1 MGHHFWLGKRGW
13 EGWQGLGGEYHCF
26 QREWRGEQWSLTEF
40 KGGIK
45 ENWLPMRKIDRII
58 RNVMEGSG
66 KLNCDNQNTP
76 TLHTPPTPTSTNFS
90 MSCTSLSNTSSI
102 ISRTWVTPQ
111 VFRTW
116 IFGLITH
123 SWGGGGYH
131 CFQREWRGEQWSLTE
146 FKGGIKENW
155 LPIRKIDRI
164 IRNVMEGSGKLYC
177 DNQNTPTLHTPPS
190 HLH

>member
-1 MGHHFWLGKRGW
+1 
-13 EGWQGLGGEYHCF
+13 
-26 QREWRGEQWSLTEF
+26 
-40 KGGIK
+40 
-45 ENWLPMRKIDRII
+45 
-58 RNVMEGSG
+58 MEGSG

-111 VFRTW
+111 VFPDLNFW
-116 IFGLITH
+116 FDYSFLGG
-123 SWGGGGYH
+123 GGGGYH

-146 FKGGIKENW
+146 FKGGTKENRR
-155 LPIRKIDRI
+155 PMKKIDRI

-177 DNQNTPTLHTPPS
+177 DNQNTPTLHTPPPPPLPTS
-190 HLH
+190 TNFSIMLSTLLNSTSSIISRTWVMPQVFRS